1 MLDFLNNEIIKKL
14 IYLGVLLFVLYTVY
28 KTYNTLVQA
37 KYIEQKFNSIHSNTN
52 SPKQCIKETSN
63 NSQLTTYI
71 IKNNNERISSIEE
84 RDSIREIF
92 KKNGIDYNYVYFD
105 NNDPNIYNSSSSNIL
120 ELNLKINGTN
130 LKNSILKLFG
140 KTPNNTPYIDVSKI
154 DYHQIKSISESSNI
168 KTTVISPFNTPSVT
182 PPLIEEI
189 EESS

>member
-37 KYIEQKFNSIHSNTN
+37 KQIEDKFNSIHSNTN

-63 NSQLTTYI
+63 NSQLTTYV

-140 KTPNNTPYIDVSKI
+140 KTPNNTSYIDVSKI

-168 KTTVISPFNTPSVT
+168 KTTVISPPNPPNISV
-182 PPLIEEI
+182 PLIEEVDD
-189 EESS
+189 S